1 MSTIKTNAIQTTAG
15 KPILNSTGSI
25 LQVVSTVKTDTFST
39 TSTSYVDITGM
50 SATVTPSNSGN
61 KILVIVDIKGWT
73 QNSQIGAIQ
82 LLRNSSTIYIGD
94 AAGSRAQVSIAG
106 LYANGSPTNVLG
118 TGMLCYLDSPSTTS
132 AVTYKLQTKT
142 ITNTVYI
149 NRQAVDDNNNDNS
162 RAASSITLMEISG

>member
-1 MSTIKTNAIQTTAG
+1 MSTIKTNAIQTVAG
-15 KPILNSTGSI
+15 KPILHSTGSI
-25 LQVVSTVKTDTFST
+25 LQVVQTVKTDTFST

-50 SATVTPSNSGN
+50 SATVTPSNTNN

-82 LLRNSSTIYIGD
+82 LLRNGSAVYIGN

-106 LYANGSPTNVLG
+106 LYESGSPTNALG
-118 TGMLCYLDSPSTTS
+118 AGMLCYLDSPSTTS

-142 ITNTVYI
+142 LSASVHI
-149 NRQAVDDNNNDNS
+149 NRQSADGDNNDNP

>member
-1 MSTIKTNAIQTTAG
+1 MSQLRVNSIVPAG
-15 KPILNSTGSI
+15 GIPAGASGGGII
-25 LQVVSTVKTDTFST
+25 QVVSTTKTDTFST

-50 SATVTPSNSGN
+50 SATVTPSNTNN

-82 LLRNSSTIYIGD
+82 LLRNGSAVYIGN

-106 LYANGSPTNVLG
+106 LYGSGSPTNELG
-118 TGMLCYLDSPSTTS
+118 VGMLCYLDSPATTS
-132 AVTYKLQTKT
+132 AVTYKLRTKT
-142 ITNTVYI
+142 ISNSVHI
-149 NRQAVDDNNNDNS
+149 NRQSADNDNNDNP